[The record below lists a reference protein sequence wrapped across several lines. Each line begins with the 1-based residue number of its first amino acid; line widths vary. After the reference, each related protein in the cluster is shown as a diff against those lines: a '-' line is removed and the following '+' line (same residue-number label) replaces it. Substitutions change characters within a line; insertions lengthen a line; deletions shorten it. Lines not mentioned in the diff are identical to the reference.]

1 MSRKRIPRDRSR
13 AARRVGFGAVGGVVA
28 LALIAGWVA
37 LAPAA
42 VEAEVEFTDVERQT
56 AEFHRYY
63 EEITLTPE
71 EQKVFEAALAELPAP
86 CCSDRSALTCCCEC
100 NMARSWWGLS
110 KHLITERGYDAAEV
124 RTAVEG
130 WFEFINPDGFS
141 GDSCYAG
148 KCFKAFRHDGC
159 GGMMKDQVIY

>member
-1 MSRKRIPRDRSR
+1 MSKLSTRTRGTGPVLR
-13 AARRVGFGAVGGVVA
+13 AGLGAATFIWV
-28 LALIAGWVA
+28 LIVLG
-37 LAPAA
+37 LTPAFSTG
-42 VEAEVEFTDVERQT
+42 EVEFTDVRRQT

-71 EQKVFEAALAELPAP
+71 QQRIFDEALADLQAP

-110 KHLITERGYDAAEV
+110 KHLIAERGYDAARV
-124 RTAVEG
+124 RSAVEA

-141 GDSCYAG
+141 GDACYTG
-148 KCFKAFRHDGC
+148 GCFRPFRQNGC
-159 GGMMKDQVIY
+159 GGMDESQIAL